1 MNDAADHPPV
11 IDMGLAPRIRRQQRL
26 QLQKMLIAEPEQSI
40 RNRQTPVQELESNS
54 D

>member
-11 IDMGLAPRIRRQQRL
+11 IDTSLAPRVGRQERL
-26 QLQKMLIAEPEQSI
+26 QLQKLLIAEPEQSI